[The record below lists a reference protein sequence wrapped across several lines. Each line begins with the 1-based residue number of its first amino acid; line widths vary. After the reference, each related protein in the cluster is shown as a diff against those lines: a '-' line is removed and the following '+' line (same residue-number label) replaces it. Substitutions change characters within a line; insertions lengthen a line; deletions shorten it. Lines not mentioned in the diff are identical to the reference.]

1 MAFTLPPL
9 PYSYDALE
17 PHIDE
22 ATMKLHHG
30 KHHQAYVDK
39 LNAAI
44 ASSEWESKSI
54 DEIMVSL
61 DKVPDKIKAA
71 VRNNGGGHYNHSLF
85 WQWMSPTGGGE
96 PTGKVA
102 EAINAKFGSFAK
114 FKEEFEAAGM
124 ARFGS
129 GWVWL
134 IQDGSELSI
143 TTTPYQDCP
152 VSEGKKVLL
161 GNDLW
166 EHAYYLKYQNRRPE
180 YLAAWWN
187 VVNWNKVT
195 ELFYLL
201 FLSLLT
207 PILMAQVHKARHVE
221 YIK

>member
-44 ASSEWESKSI
+44 AASEWESKSI

-102 EAINAKFGSFAK
+102 EAISAKFGSFAK

-124 ARFGS
+124 SRFGS

-195 ELFYLL
+195 ELFN
-201 FLSLLT
+201 
-207 PILMAQVHKARHVE
+207 Q
-221 YIK
+221 

>member
-44 ASSEWESKSI
+44 AASEWESKSI

-102 EAINAKFGSFAK
+102 EAINSKFGSFAK

-124 ARFGS
+124 SRFGS

-134 IQDGSELSI
+134 IQDGGELSI
-143 TTTPYQDCP
+143 VTTPYQDCP

-195 ELFYLL
+195 ELFN
-201 FLSLLT
+201 
-207 PILMAQVHKARHVE
+207 
-221 YIK
+221 

>member
-9 PYSYDALE
+9 PYPYDALE

-44 ASSEWESKSI
+44 AGSEWESKSI
-54 DEIMVSL
+54 DEIMLSL

-71 VRNNGGGHYNHSLF
+71 VRNNGGGHYNHSFF
-85 WQWMSPTGGGE
+85 WQWMSPNGGGE

-124 ARFGS
+124 SRFGS

-134 IQDGSELSI
+134 IQDGGELSI

-195 ELFYLL
+195 ELFN
-201 FLSLLT
+201 
-207 PILMAQVHKARHVE
+207 Q
-221 YIK
+221 

>member
-9 PYSYDALE
+9 PYPYDALE

-44 ASSEWESKSI
+44 AASEWESKSI

-102 EAINAKFGSFAK
+102 EAINSKFGSFAK

-124 ARFGS
+124 SRFGS

-134 IQDGSELSI
+134 IQDGGELSI
-143 TTTPYQDCP
+143 VTTPYQDCP

-195 ELFYLL
+195 ELFN
-201 FLSLLT
+201 
-207 PILMAQVHKARHVE
+207 
-221 YIK
+221 

>member
-9 PYSYDALE
+9 PYPYDALE

-39 LNAAI
+39 LNVAI
-44 ASSEWESKSI
+44 AGSEWESKSI

-124 ARFGS
+124 SRFGS

-180 YLAAWWN
+180 YLAAWWS

-195 ELFYLL
+195 ELFN
-201 FLSLLT
+201 
-207 PILMAQVHKARHVE
+207 Q
-221 YIK
+221 

>member
-9 PYSYDALE
+9 PYPYDALE

-44 ASSEWESKSI
+44 AASEWESKSL

-102 EAINAKFGSFAK
+102 EAINSKFGSFAK

-124 ARFGS
+124 SRFGS

-134 IQDGSELSI
+134 IQDGGELSI
-143 TTTPYQDCP
+143 VTTPYQDCP

-195 ELFYLL
+195 ELFN
-201 FLSLLT
+201 
-207 PILMAQVHKARHVE
+207 R
-221 YIK
+221 

>member
-9 PYSYDALE
+9 PYPYDALE

-44 ASSEWESKSI
+44 AASEWESKSI

-96 PTGKVA
+96 PSGKVA
-102 EAINAKFGSFAK
+102 EAINSKFGSFAK

-124 ARFGS
+124 SRFGS

-134 IQDGSELSI
+134 IQDGGELSI
-143 TTTPYQDCP
+143 VTTPYQDCP

-195 ELFYLL
+195 ELFN
-201 FLSLLT
+201 
-207 PILMAQVHKARHVE
+207 Q
-221 YIK
+221 

>member
-9 PYSYDALE
+9 PYPYDALE

-44 ASSEWESKSI
+44 AASEWESKSL

-96 PTGKVA
+96 PNGKVA

-124 ARFGS
+124 SRFGS

-195 ELFYLL
+195 ELFN
-201 FLSLLT
+201 
-207 PILMAQVHKARHVE
+207 Q
-221 YIK
+221 

>member
-9 PYSYDALE
+9 PYPYDALE

-44 ASSEWESKSI
+44 AGSEWESKSL
-54 DEIMVSL
+54 DEIMLSL

-102 EAINAKFGSFAK
+102 EAINSKFGSFAK

-180 YLAAWWN
+180 YLAAWWS

-195 ELFYLL
+195 ELFN
-201 FLSLLT
+201 
-207 PILMAQVHKARHVE
+207 
-221 YIK
+221 

>member
-44 ASSEWESKSI
+44 AASEWESKSL

-124 ARFGS
+124 SRFGS

-134 IQDGSELSI
+134 IQDGGELSI
-143 TTTPYQDCP
+143 ATTPYQDCP

-195 ELFYLL
+195 ELFN
-201 FLSLLT
+201 
-207 PILMAQVHKARHVE
+207 Q
-221 YIK
+221 

>member
-44 ASSEWESKSI
+44 ASSEWESKSL

-195 ELFYLL
+195 ELFN
-201 FLSLLT
+201 
-207 PILMAQVHKARHVE
+207 Q
-221 YIK
+221 

>member
-44 ASSEWESKSI
+44 AASEWESKSL

-124 ARFGS
+124 SRFGS

-143 TTTPYQDCP
+143 VTTPYQDCP

-195 ELFYLL
+195 ELFN
-201 FLSLLT
+201 
-207 PILMAQVHKARHVE
+207 Q
-221 YIK
+221 

>member
-9 PYSYDALE
+9 PYPYDALE

-44 ASSEWESKSI
+44 AASEWESKSL

-102 EAINAKFGSFAK
+102 EAINSKFGSFAK

-124 ARFGS
+124 SRFGS

-134 IQDGSELSI
+134 IQDGGELSI

-195 ELFYLL
+195 ELFN
-201 FLSLLT
+201 
-207 PILMAQVHKARHVE
+207 
-221 YIK
+221 

>member
-44 ASSEWESKSI
+44 AASEWESKSI

-124 ARFGS
+124 SRFGS

-134 IQDGSELSI
+134 IQDGGELSI
-143 TTTPYQDCP
+143 VTTPYQDCP

-195 ELFYLL
+195 ELFN
-201 FLSLLT
+201 
-207 PILMAQVHKARHVE
+207 Q
-221 YIK
+221 

>member
-9 PYSYDALE
+9 PYPYDALE

-44 ASSEWESKSI
+44 AGSEWESKSL

-61 DKVPDKIKAA
+61 DKVSDKIKAA

-102 EAINAKFGSFAK
+102 EAINSKFGSFAK

-152 VSEGKKVLL
+152 VSDGKKVLL

-180 YLAAWWN
+180 YLAAWWS
-187 VVNWNKVT
+187 VVNWDKVT
-195 ELFYLL
+195 ELFN
-201 FLSLLT
+201 
-207 PILMAQVHKARHVE
+207 Q
-221 YIK
+221 

>member
-44 ASSEWESKSI
+44 AASEWESKSL

-124 ARFGS
+124 SRFGS

-134 IQDGSELSI
+134 IQDGGELSI
-143 TTTPYQDCP
+143 VTTPYQDCP

-187 VVNWNKVT
+187 VVNWDKVT
-195 ELFYLL
+195 ELFN
-201 FLSLLT
+201 
-207 PILMAQVHKARHVE
+207 
-221 YIK
+221 

>member
-44 ASSEWESKSI
+44 AASEWESKSL

-102 EAINAKFGSFAK
+102 EAINSKFGSFAK

-124 ARFGS
+124 SRFGS

-195 ELFYLL
+195 ELFN
-201 FLSLLT
+201 
-207 PILMAQVHKARHVE
+207 
-221 YIK
+221 

>member
-44 ASSEWESKSI
+44 AASEWESKSI

-102 EAINAKFGSFAK
+102 EAISAKFGSFAK

-124 ARFGS
+124 SRFGS

-134 IQDGSELSI
+134 IQDGGELSI

-195 ELFYLL
+195 E
-201 FLSLLT
+201 SLINKGR
-207 PILMAQVHKARHVE
+207 P
-221 YIK
+221 

>member
-9 PYSYDALE
+9 PYPYDALE

-44 ASSEWESKSI
+44 AASEWESKSI

-124 ARFGS
+124 SRFGS

-134 IQDGSELSI
+134 IQDGGELSI
-143 TTTPYQDCP
+143 VTTPYQDCP

-195 ELFYLL
+195 ELFN
-201 FLSLLT
+201 
-207 PILMAQVHKARHVE
+207 
-221 YIK
+221 

>member
-9 PYSYDALE
+9 PYPYDALE

-44 ASSEWESKSI
+44 AASEWESKSI

-124 ARFGS
+124 SRFGS

-143 TTTPYQDCP
+143 VTTPYQDCP

-195 ELFYLL
+195 ELFN
-201 FLSLLT
+201 
-207 PILMAQVHKARHVE
+207 Q
-221 YIK
+221 

>member
-44 ASSEWESKSI
+44 AASEWESKSL
-54 DEIMVSL
+54 DEIMLSL

-124 ARFGS
+124 SRFGS

-187 VVNWNKVT
+187 VVNWNKVA
-195 ELFYLL
+195 ELFN
-201 FLSLLT
+201 
-207 PILMAQVHKARHVE
+207 Q
-221 YIK
+221 

>member
-124 ARFGS
+124 SRFGS

-187 VVNWNKVT
+187 VVNWNKVA
-195 ELFYLL
+195 ELFN
-201 FLSLLT
+201 
-207 PILMAQVHKARHVE
+207 Q
-221 YIK
+221 

>member
-9 PYSYDALE
+9 PYPYDALE

-44 ASSEWESKSI
+44 ASSEWESKSL
-54 DEIMVSL
+54 DEIMASL

-96 PTGKVA
+96 PTGKLA

-187 VVNWNKVT
+187 VVNWNKVA
-195 ELFYLL
+195 ELFN
-201 FLSLLT
+201 
-207 PILMAQVHKARHVE
+207 Q
-221 YIK
+221 

>member
-9 PYSYDALE
+9 PYPYDALE

-44 ASSEWESKSI
+44 AASEWESKSI
-54 DEIMVSL
+54 DEIMASL

-102 EAINAKFGSFAK
+102 EAINSKFGSFAK

-124 ARFGS
+124 SRFGS

-134 IQDGSELSI
+134 IQDGNELSI

-195 ELFYLL
+195 ELFN
-201 FLSLLT
+201 
-207 PILMAQVHKARHVE
+207 
-221 YIK
+221 

>member
-44 ASSEWESKSI
+44 AASEWESKSL

-102 EAINAKFGSFAK
+102 EAINAKFGTFAK

-124 ARFGS
+124 SRFGS

-195 ELFYLL
+195 ELFN
-201 FLSLLT
+201 
-207 PILMAQVHKARHVE
+207 Q
-221 YIK
+221 

>member
-9 PYSYDALE
+9 PYPYDALE

-44 ASSEWESKSI
+44 AGSEWESKSI
-54 DEIMVSL
+54 DEIMLSL

-102 EAINAKFGSFAK
+102 EAINSKFGSFAK

-124 ARFGS
+124 SRFGS

-134 IQDGSELSI
+134 IQDGNELSI

-195 ELFYLL
+195 ELFN
-201 FLSLLT
+201 
-207 PILMAQVHKARHVE
+207 
-221 YIK
+221 

>member
-44 ASSEWESKSI
+44 AGSEWESKSI

-124 ARFGS
+124 SRFGS

-134 IQDGSELSI
+134 IQDGGELSI

-195 ELFYLL
+195 ELFNQMKL
-201 FLSLLT
+201 
-207 PILMAQVHKARHVE
+207 
-221 YIK
+221 

>member
-9 PYSYDALE
+9 PYPYDALE

-44 ASSEWESKSI
+44 AASEWESKSI

-102 EAINAKFGSFAK
+102 EAINSKFGSFAK

-124 ARFGS
+124 SRFGS

-134 IQDGSELSI
+134 IQDGNELSI

-195 ELFYLL
+195 ELFN
-201 FLSLLT
+201 
-207 PILMAQVHKARHVE
+207 Q
-221 YIK
+221 

>member
-44 ASSEWESKSI
+44 AASEWESKSL

-102 EAINAKFGSFAK
+102 EAINSKFGSFAK

-124 ARFGS
+124 SRFGS

-195 ELFYLL
+195 EIFN
-201 FLSLLT
+201 
-207 PILMAQVHKARHVE
+207 
-221 YIK
+221 

>member
-44 ASSEWESKSI
+44 AASEWESKSL

-96 PTGKVA
+96 PTGKAA

-124 ARFGS
+124 SRFGS

-134 IQDGSELSI
+134 IQDGGELSI

-152 VSEGKKVLL
+152 VSEGNKVLL

-195 ELFYLL
+195 ELFN
-201 FLSLLT
+201 
-207 PILMAQVHKARHVE
+207 Q
-221 YIK
+221 

>member
-9 PYSYDALE
+9 PYPYDALE

-44 ASSEWESKSI
+44 ASSEWESKSL

-124 ARFGS
+124 SRFGS

-195 ELFYLL
+195 ELFN
-201 FLSLLT
+201 
-207 PILMAQVHKARHVE
+207 Q
-221 YIK
+221 

>member
-9 PYSYDALE
+9 PYPYDALE

-44 ASSEWESKSI
+44 AGSEWESKSL
-54 DEIMVSL
+54 DEIMLSL

-124 ARFGS
+124 SRFGS

-180 YLAAWWN
+180 YLAAWWS

-195 ELFYLL
+195 ELFN
-201 FLSLLT
+201 
-207 PILMAQVHKARHVE
+207 Q
-221 YIK
+221 

>member
-134 IQDGSELSI
+134 IQDGGELSI

-195 ELFYLL
+195 ELFN
-201 FLSLLT
+201 
-207 PILMAQVHKARHVE
+207 Q
-221 YIK
+221 

>member
-1 MAFTLPPL
+1 VKIKMAFTLPPL

-44 ASSEWESKSI
+44 AASEWESKSL

-102 EAINAKFGSFAK
+102 EAINSKFGSFAK

-124 ARFGS
+124 SRFGS

-134 IQDGSELSI
+134 IQDGGELSI
-143 TTTPYQDCP
+143 VTTPYQDCP

-195 ELFYLL
+195 ELFN
-201 FLSLLT
+201 
-207 PILMAQVHKARHVE
+207 Q
-221 YIK
+221 

>member
-9 PYSYDALE
+9 PYPYDALE

-44 ASSEWESKSI
+44 AASEWESKSL

-102 EAINAKFGSFAK
+102 EAINAKFESFAK

-124 ARFGS
+124 SRFGS

-134 IQDGSELSI
+134 IQDGGELSI
-143 TTTPYQDCP
+143 VTTPYQDCP

-195 ELFYLL
+195 ELFN
-201 FLSLLT
+201 
-207 PILMAQVHKARHVE
+207 Q
-221 YIK
+221 

>member
-1 MAFTLPPL
+1 MNKMAFTLPPL
-9 PYSYDALE
+9 PYPYDALE

-44 ASSEWESKSI
+44 AASEWESKSI
-54 DEIMVSL
+54 DEIMASL

-124 ARFGS
+124 SRFGS

-134 IQDGSELSI
+134 IQDGGELSI

-195 ELFYLL
+195 ELFN
-201 FLSLLT
+201 
-207 PILMAQVHKARHVE
+207 Q
-221 YIK
+221 